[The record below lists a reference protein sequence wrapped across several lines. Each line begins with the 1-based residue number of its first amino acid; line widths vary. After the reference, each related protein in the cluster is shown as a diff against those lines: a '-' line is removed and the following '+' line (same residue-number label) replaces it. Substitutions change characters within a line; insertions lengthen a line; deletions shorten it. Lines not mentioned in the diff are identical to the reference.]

1 MKSGGGSRPQWGWCP
16 GCPSP
21 SSPSPPPR
29 RVRALPLR
37 SRLLVSMHSAICDR
51 QALRMRHSDQE
62 SGLCHQRC

>member
-1 MKSGGGSRPQWGWCP
+1 MGLVSWLPLP
-16 GCPSP
+16 LLPVP
-21 SSPSPPPR
+21 PPPR